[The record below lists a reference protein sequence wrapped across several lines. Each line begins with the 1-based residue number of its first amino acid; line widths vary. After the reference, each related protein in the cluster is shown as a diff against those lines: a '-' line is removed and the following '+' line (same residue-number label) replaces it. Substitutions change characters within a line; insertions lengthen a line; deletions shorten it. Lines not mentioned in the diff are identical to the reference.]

1 MNVFIMGA
9 GQVGAHLARVMAEE
23 SHGVTLI
30 ESDPKRVEDMDFHLD
45 VRVVLGSGT
54 SSALLKSLEIEKADL
69 FVATSGHDE
78 ANLVAASLAKKL
90 GAKKTVARVGQY
102 TYFQEALELA
112 ASFHVDRI
120 LSPQELTARQAI
132 TYLEHPGMV
141 MLDNF
146 AGGLIQAF
154 SFHLDEASPL
164 RGPIARLKLPEH
176 TLVGL
181 IRRGAETI
189 IPRGDDSLEP
199 GDQVTFIGKAHKG
212 QVFEELV
219 NKKLDR
225 LHTVTIAGAS
235 SVGLFIAQ
243 KLGKYR
249 FTVKLVERD
258 RERCEEAA
266 RLLEH
271 AEVIHSDVTSID
283 AMKEERLD
291 ASSVFISAT
300 DKDDRNILSALLA
313 KELGVPHCLA
323 VVRQP
328 DFSVLI
334 SRLGVNHALI
344 PRVIFA
350 ANLLEMTRE
359 LGNAE
364 SRTALEEEQAEILE
378 FVAREGH
385 PAIERPLMAAGF
397 PRGSLVAAIA
407 RRGKV
412 FIAGGAD
419 RIEPKDRVI
428 IIAKRSVAADV
439 HRLFA
444 RPVSS

>member
-23 SHGVTLI
+23 GHGVTLI
-30 ESDPKRVEDMDFHLD
+30 ESDPRRVEDVDFHLD
-45 VRVVLGSGT
+45 VRVVAGSGT
-54 SSALLKSLEIEKADL
+54 SSTLLKELEIANADL

-102 TYFQEALELA
+102 AYFQEALELA

-154 SFHLDEASPL
+154 SFHLDEASHL
-164 RGPIARLKLPEH
+164 RGPIAGLKLPEH

-181 IRRGAETI
+181 VRRGAETI

-266 RLLEH
+266 RLLER

-350 ANLLEMTRE
+350 AHLLEMTRE

-378 FVAREGH
+378 FIAREGH
-385 PAIERPLMAAGF
+385 PATERPLASAGF

-407 RRGKV
+407 RKGKV

-428 IIAKRSVAADV
+428 VIAKRSVAADV
-439 HRLFA
+439 HRMFA
-444 RPVSS
+444 RPVS

>member
-9 GQVGAHLARVMAEE
+9 GQVGAHLAKVMAEE
-23 SHGVTLI
+23 GHGVTLI
-30 ESDPKRVEDMDFHLD
+30 ESDPRRVEDVDFHLD
-45 VRVVLGSGT
+45 VRVVAGSGT
-54 SSALLKSLEIEKADL
+54 SSGLLRELDIGSADL

-102 TYFQEALELA
+102 TYFHEALELA
-112 ASFHVDRI
+112 GAFHVDHI

-132 TYLEHPGMV
+132 AYLEHPGLV
-141 MLDNF
+141 MLDDF

-189 IPRGDDSLEP
+189 IPRGDDALEP

-212 QVFEELV
+212 QIFEELV
-219 NKKLDR
+219 KKKLDR

-243 KLGKYR
+243 KLGRYR

-271 AEVIHSDVTSID
+271 TEVIHSDVTSLD

-291 ASSVFISAT
+291 ASSVFIAAT
-300 DKDDRNILSALLA
+300 DKDDRNILAALLA

-350 ANLLEMTRE
+350 THLLELTKAQ
-359 LGNAE
+359 GCQ
-364 SRTALEEEQAEILE
+364 SRTVLEEEQAEILE
-378 FVAREGH
+378 FIAREGQ
-385 PAIERPLMAAGF
+385 PATGQPLASAGF

-419 RIEPKDRVI
+419 RIEPKDRVV
-428 IIAKRSVAADV
+428 IIAKKSVAADV
-439 HRLFA
+439 VRMFPSA
-444 RPVSS
+444 N